1 MKTIEQILTIIEN
14 EEINVYNYKE
24 KGVLCGYELNTYTPC
39 GVNEIIFLDFRSEG
53 KSAIN
58 PNDFIEEFENYMK
71 HYTIDERIQN
81 NMQNEKY
88 REDFTLKQ
96 SLKDFE
102 KWEKRILNLIKKLK
116 K

>member
-1 MKTIEQILTIIEN
+1 
-14 EEINVYNYKE
+14 
-24 KGVLCGYELNTYTPC
+24 
-39 GVNEIIFLDFRSEG
+39 
-53 KSAIN
+53 
-58 PNDFIEEFENYMK
+58 MK

-96 SLKDFE
+96 SLKDFK